1 MSVNA
6 KMTAIADNIR
16 TLLDLTGKMGLSD
29 MENNTGSVVSEV
41 DSQATLIQQIKAGLE
56 GKTGGG
62 GLSVKTGT
70 ATNGTIA
77 TGLSSIEQFFIYKES
92 ISATGLIHLHYSKDG
107 GTSFLYASAW
117 SSSTKT
123 VKNGTTAA
131 TVNGGSITMPSNTAT
146 SGGLSSSTT
155 YKWVAV
161 GTE

>member
-29 MENNTGSVVSEV
+29 MENNTGSVVTEV

-62 GLSVKTGT
+62 LSVKTGT
-70 ATNGTIA
+70 TTNQTIA
-77 TGLSSIEQFFIYKES
+77 TGLSAIEQFFIYKES

-117 SSSTKT
+117 SSSSKT
-123 VKNGTTAA
+123 VRNGTTAA
-131 TVNGGSITMPSNTAT
+131 TVSGGSITMPSNTAT

-161 GTE
+161 GTA